1 VAEIAH
7 AGHLPRGRHHL
18 TREQVAA
25 TQRGRMLL
33 AMTEAVAE
41 KGYADTTVA
50 DVIARAGTSRE
61 TFYQQFAN
69 KQDCFLEAADE
80 GAKLLIEKVGTS
92 VEVSDGTPLER
103 FDRLLLTYLQTL
115 DEEPALARTL
125 LIDVFAAGP
134 DAMRRRVAVQRRFAA
149 LLVEVLAGDE
159 RLAALPDRGFA
170 SEAFVGAVSALVTA
184 RLIDGQDVIS
194 LRGPIREMFAALLG
208 GSLPRRG
215 ERRATAG

>member
-1 VAEIAH
+1 MTEIANV
-7 AGHLPRGRHHL
+7 GQLPRGRHHL

-80 GAKLLIEKVGTS
+80 GAKLLIETVAAAVEAGGGTA
-92 VEVSDGTPLER
+92 VER
-103 FDRLLLTYLQTL
+103 FDRLVLTYLQTL

-149 LLVEVLAGDE
+149 LLVDVLAGQE
-159 RLAALPDRGFA
+159 RLGALPDVRFA

-184 RLIDGQDVIS
+184 RLIDGQEVMS
-194 LRGPIREMFAALLG
+194 LHAPIRATFDALLA
-208 GSLPRRG
+208 GSSPRRG
-215 ERRATAG
+215 GR